1 MRKRSISL
9 TSQLWKQKLRSSS
22 LLFLLLLL
30 CSGLF
35 SQNLLIIDHPTKKH
49 RLRFR
54 ENNQISILTTDG
66 VYTSGIIS
74 SVRDSSILVG
84 KHKVELADISYVIVE
99 RRILQIFSSAF
110 KAAGVAYLGLDV
122 FNAITNGDR
131 PIISTYT
138 VAGPALVFAGGLL
151 MGAFSSKKYGPPKGH
166 RLRILDTSP

>member
-9 TSQLWKQKLRSSS
+9 MSQLWRQRLLSSS
-22 LLFLLLLL
+22 LFVLLFLLSTSLL
-30 CSGLF
+30 

-54 ENNQISILTTDG
+54 EKNEISILSKDG
-66 VYTSGIIS
+66 VYTSGVIS
-74 SVRDSSILVG
+74 SINDSTLLIG
-84 KHKVELADISYVIVE
+84 KNEIELGDIAYVIVE
-99 RRILQIFSSAF
+99 RRILQLFSNAF

-138 VAGPALVFAGGLL
+138 IAGPAIVFAGGLF
-151 MGAFSSKKYGPPKGH
+151 MGLLSSKKYGPLKGH
-166 RLRILDTSP
+166 RLRILNT